1 MIYTGVLGLEVGFG
15 GLGWVLRLFLSLVL
29 GLVLECLG
37 LFLLRRL
44 GRGSVDFSTIAL
56 MPSSDGAS
64 LSSGSLDVIV
74 GVGSVV
80 SRRVQG
86 LSDLGLS

>member
-1 MIYTGVLGLEVGFG
+1 VLGQ
-15 GLGWVLRLFLSLVL
+15 
-29 GLVLECLG
+29 VLECLG
-37 LFLLRRL
+37 LFLLRPL
-44 GRGSVDFSTIAL
+44 GGGFFGIVVDFATIVFV
-56 MPSSDGAS
+56 PSRDGAS
-64 LSSGSLDVIV
+64 LSSGLLDAIV